1 MLSTQVPHKIDW
13 VPGMGIIPG
22 VAGLGMDASGMH
34 LKLPLAAALG
44 HHPGM
49 DYASAMGSLSGLSG
63 PLGAFPMASA
73 SGHMSDM
80 TGLNHPPASFSQVPS
95 HETNMELRCV

>member
-1 MLSTQVPHKIDW
+1 
-13 VPGMGIIPG
+13 MGIIPG

-80 TGLNHPPASFSQVPS
+80 TGLNHPPASFSHWPS
-95 HETNMELRCV
+95 QGEACSYDLFLNLPSFNRSG